1 MDKVEIDGDTA
12 DRIVV
17 CSLKDTILM
26 LREDIR
32 KLRKKKRLSDW
43 EKMCL
48 AEAFSSLDHLEKTFD
63 YYGGKL

>member
-1 MDKVEIDGDTA
+1 MNKVEIDADTA

-26 LREDIR
+26 LREDIK
-32 KLRKKKRLSDW
+32 KLRSKKRLSDW
-43 EKMCL
+43 EKMCV

-63 YYGGKL
+63 YYGGKI

>member
-1 MDKVEIDGDTA
+1 MNKVEIDADTA

-26 LREDIR
+26 LREDVK
-32 KLRKKKRLSDW
+32 KLRNKKRLSDW

-48 AEAFSSLDHLEKTFD
+48 AEAFSSLNHLEKTFD
-63 YYGGKL
+63 YYGGKI

>member
-1 MDKVEIDGDTA
+1 MKKVEIDVDTA

-17 CSLKDTILM
+17 CSLKDSILI
-26 LREDIR
+26 LRGDIK
-32 KLRKKKRLSDW
+32 KLRNKKHLSSW

-48 AEAFSSLDHLEKTFD
+48 AEGISSLDHLEKTFN